1 MKPANPKVIRVVKFK
16 VAEYIRNTMRDRG
29 VDIASLSHAT
39 DVCPKSIQVI
49 LDGGEYLFSDL
60 LAIFQSL
67 RIHIQFETSS
77 VNANLSP
84 ELLN

>member
-1 MKPANPKVIRVVKFK
+1 MRPANPKVIKVVKSK
-16 VAEYIRNTMRDRG
+16 VAEYIRTTMKDRG
-29 VDIASLSHAT
+29 VDIPSLSEAT
-39 DVCPKSIQVI
+39 GVCPNSIQVI
-49 LDGGEYLFSDL
+49 LDGGAYLFSDL

-84 ELLN
+84 EMLN

>member
-1 MKPANPKVIRVVKFK
+1 MRPANPKVIKVVKSK
-16 VAEYIRNTMRDRG
+16 VAEYIRETMRDRG
-29 VDIASLSHAT
+29 VDIASLSHAAG
-39 DVCPKSIQVI
+39 VCPDSIHVI
-49 LDGGEYLFSDL
+49 LDGGEYQFSDL

-84 ELLN
+84 EFLN